1 MSSIHRF
8 LPEHLDA
15 LKRGRAIPF
24 LVDHRVPECPG
35 YTLSVIGL
43 FDDEGFHGV
52 FLSDEAPD
60 CDLAVA
66 SLNGLLLPE
75 PFPIQSESPGAQ
87 VIHRLWS
94 DWDAGVRD
102 GYLRFVAFIGRELA
116 RDRLNKAMDAFHCS
130 TDADEPKPPKK
141 ARAKKTKPN
150 ETKKSATPND
160 EGSSS

>member
-24 LVDHRVPECPG
+24 LVDRRVPECPG
-35 YTLSVIGL
+35 YSLSVIGL
-43 FDDEGFHGV
+43 LDDEGFHAV
-52 FLSDEAPD
+52 LLPDEAPD
-60 CDLAVA
+60 SDLAA
-66 SLNGLLLPE
+66 TSLHGLLLPE
-75 PFPIQSESPGAQ
+75 PHPIQSESPDAHA
-87 VIHRLWS
+87 IHRLWS

-102 GYLRFVAFIGRELA
+102 GYLRLVAFIGHELA
-116 RDRLNKAMDAFHCS
+116 RDRLNKALDAFHCS

-150 ETKKSATPND
+150 KPKKPATPND
-160 EGSSS
+160 EGTSQ